1 MVSMKRASIS
11 DDGISGNWISMM
23 RRVMAMAKI
32 PSLMLSAPPCSHSA
46 EQPGAFLFYP
56 ILNPLISE

>member
-32 PSLMLSAPPCSHSA
+32 PSADAISASLLTLC
-46 EQPGAFLFYP
+46 
-56 ILNPLISE
+56 